1 METARGGEGTPT
13 CAWPMHMHA
22 GVVCYLNKQRTSL
35 TWHVPHK
42 PHTRAG
48 TSRTGCVRPRDRV
61 FGGRSRDR
69 TGLDLVCHLAMTCTN
84 TEKQLFTVDYT
95 LSVPNNALDHRGH
108 RMGARYGDR
117 PRGGGHPYMR
127 VAHAYACRG
136 GVLFE

>member
-1 METARGGEGTPT
+1 
-13 CAWPMHMHA
+13 MHMHA
-22 GVVCYLNKQRTSL
+22 GVVCYLNKQRTFL

-42 PHTRAG
+42 PHTWAG

-61 FGGRSRDR
+61 FDGRSRDR

-95 LSVPNNALDHRGH
+95 LSVSNNALDRRGH

-117 PRGGGHPYMR
+117 PREGGGHPYMR